1 MCRGLGQ
8 EKEEIPFSGGWS
20 VWGGLGSPT
29 LLVEEGK
36 MLQGGQNP
44 IWDQVLHPQALL
56 DLGREEGEKKEERG
70 EEGGGDRRWRE
81 RTLPPKAP
89 LGLG

>member
-1 MCRGLGQ
+1 MQGTWTGEGRDSLFWWVECL
-8 EKEEIPFSGGWS
+8 
-20 VWGGLGSPT
+20 GGLGSPT

>member
-1 MCRGLGQ
+1 MQGTWTGEGRDSLFWWVDCLGC
-8 EKEEIPFSGGWS
+8 
-20 VWGGLGSPT
+20 LGSST

-44 IWDQVLHPQALL
+44 IRDQTLRPQALL
-56 DLGREEGEKKEERG
+56 ELGREEGEKKEGRG

-81 RTLPPKAP
+81 RTLPRKAP